1 MKNGSAA
8 LLFSFLIVPISVL
21 CTVRVY
27 AQEYTVTNG
36 YVCDPKNPGGEET
49 RRFYRQQ
56 DGLAINISPTAT
68 FPIVCPVEIGFD
80 NPPYEISMGI
90 VNTGNSTQTFSCAL
104 EENDLNGNKTRT
116 QGNAVVL
123 PPRTGGFIG
132 WEDVILT
139 NQFHYLSVRCILP
152 PKGAVSWVEWY

>member
-104 EENDLNGNKTRT
+104 EENDINGQKTRT
-116 QGNAVVL
+116 QGSAVVL
-123 PPRTGGFIG
+123 PPKSGGFIG
-132 WEDVILT
+132 WEDVVLI
-139 NQFHYLSVRCILP
+139 NQLH
-152 PKGAVSWVEWY
+152 